1 MWEENN
7 NADARKGA
15 RFYFTLPIVSK
26 EQHSDNYMIVYE
38 SNLAYEINCALS
50 VNGSRN

>member
-26 EQHSDNYMIVYE
+26 EQHSDRIVYE
-38 SNLAYEINCALS
+38 YNLAYEINCE
-50 VNGSRN
+50 